1 MFKPITK
8 EIIMKKFLKVL
19 TVFVVV
25 AVVAVIFG
33 TQVVQALRE
42 WAAPEPLPYGLT
54 MQDTMES
61 VEQRLGQPKVVHVP
75 QAGWEPGLP
84 DFGGSPDHAHYYAVY
99 KRFGVTV
106 VYNSPF
112 PGNKNATIKSIIA
125 H

>member
-84 DFGGSPDHAHYYAVY
+84 DFGGSPDHAHYHAVY

-112 PGNKNATIKSIIA
+112 PGNKNATIKSIIV